1 LLKFLNSEKGRIL
14 LYGKLC
20 VVLGES
26 RSDSFK
32 IASRVRAKQLR
43 SHGLIP
49 GRRKIKLSFP
59 NSPHRIWCP
68 LYFSMDTGVL
78 YLGTKR
84 QAWEPDHFPPSSAD
98 TDIAIELYFHSSE
111 KKKNPFGLFYYRK
124 NKETGFNF

>member
-1 LLKFLNSEKGRIL
+1 MFLSCFYSKIFKLLKFLNSEKGRIL

-20 VVLGES
+20 VVSGES

-68 LYFSMDTGVL
+68 LFFFSMGTGVL

-111 KKKNPFGLFYYRK
+111 KKTPPD
-124 NKETGFNF
+124 